1 MSDLL
6 KQKRIS
12 VRDRRLVRL
21 VDYDLLLGM
30 TSERCTQ
37 LEQERDEARLLAKEA
52 QRNLSQYEN
61 VHQISSTDI
70 KISDVKL
77 GGGSYG
83 GK

>member
-1 MSDLL
+1 M
-6 KQKRIS
+6 
-12 VRDRRLVRL
+12 
-21 VDYDLLLGM
+21 DYDPLLGRM
-30 TSERCTQ
+30 SEHCAQ
-37 LEQERDEARLLAKEA
+37 LEQERDEARLVAQEA

>member
-1 MSDLL
+1 MS
-6 KQKRIS
+6 
-12 VRDRRLVRL
+12 
-21 VDYDLLLGM
+21 
-30 TSERCTQ
+30 EHCAQ
-37 LEQERDEARLLAKEA
+37 LEQERDEARLVAQEA

-70 KISDVKL
+70 AISDVKL